1 MSRSGWM
8 LLSLVACLG
17 PLVYSQ
23 DSKPQ
28 PSPAPAKQGDL
39 KRSRKTPTS
48 REEEVPPEEDTS
60 LAVTEYSFNPLQ
72 AQKELQTGNY
82 YFKKGSFRAAA
93 SRFREAT
100 RWNDGFDEAWLR
112 LGEAEEKLKDRQA
125 AKEAYTKYLALAA
138 DAPRSPEIRKKL
150 QKMK

>member
-1 MSRSGWM
+1 M
-8 LLSLVACLG
+8 LASLVACLG
-17 PLVYSQ
+17 PMVYSQ

-39 KRSRKTPTS
+39 KRSRKAPTS
-48 REEEVPPEEDTS
+48 NEEEVPPEEDTS

-138 DAPRSPEIRKKL
+138 DAPRSEEIRKKL

>member
-1 MSRSGWM
+1 M
-8 LLSLVACLG
+8 LALLMACLG
-17 PLVYSQ
+17 PPVYSQ
-23 DSKPQ
+23 DSKPE

-39 KRSRKTPTS
+39 KRSRQPATS
-48 REEEVPPEEDTS
+48 NEEEVPPEEDTS
-60 LAVTEYSFNPLQ
+60 LSVTEYSFNPLQ

-100 RWNDGFDEAWLR
+100 KWNDGFDEAWLR
-112 LGEAEEKLKDRQA
+112 LGEAEEKLKDHKA
-125 AKEAYTKYLALAA
+125 AKEAYSKYLTLAA
-138 DAPRSPEIRKKL
+138 DAPRAPEIRKKL